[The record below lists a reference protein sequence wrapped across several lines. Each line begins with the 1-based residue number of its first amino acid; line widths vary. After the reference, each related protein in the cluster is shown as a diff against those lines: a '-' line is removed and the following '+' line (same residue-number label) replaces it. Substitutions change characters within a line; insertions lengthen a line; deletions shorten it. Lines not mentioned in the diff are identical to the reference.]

1 MATKKTKPDTPEQTR
16 QKQDMEQTPESA
28 SELKETSAEAA
39 RSVSDDTS
47 GNGPADRSGPATREE
62 GPAAPENALKNLNE
76 LALSFRVPT
85 WQQAALLRLMGWTE
99 DKSVSEAAYADALD
113 ALNSR
118 RMGGGRKE

>member
-1 MATKKTKPDTPEQTR
+1 M
-16 QKQDMEQTPESA
+16 
-28 SELKETSAEAA
+28 
-39 RSVSDDTS
+39 SDDTS
-47 GNGPADRSGPATREE
+47 GNDPADRSGPATREE

>member
-1 MATKKTKPDTPEQTR
+1 MAKKIEDKTAAP
-16 QKQDMEQTPESA
+16 DMEQKSVRQDAPADESA
-28 SELKETSAEAA
+28 ARPTERREASPLIELHSL
-39 RSVSDDTS
+39 D
-47 GNGPADRSGPATREE
+47 
-62 GPAAPENALKNLNE
+62 E

>member
-1 MATKKTKPDTPEQTR
+1 MATKKTKQDTPADAGQTI
-16 QKQDMEQTPESA
+16 QEQTPESA

-47 GNGPADRSGPATREE
+47 GNDPADRSGPATREE

-99 DKSVSEAAYADALD
+99 DKSVSEAEYADALD